1 MTNALINLKPLFLF
15 LSLRYNPTEQGI
27 IKGTTNKLELK
38 PLSASCFT
46 EFEDYT
52 MDFCIKNTKVLL
64 ERELSKLKGK
74 NIGLGLSGGTDSS
87 LLVALLSKIGLQENV
102 KSYCVGFGDEND
114 EFVTAR
120 AVVDAF
126 GIDYKEIILDDLF
139 KDFPLLIWYYGSPK
153 KNLWAFNTLK
163 AIKDSGCYI
172 ALSGEG
178 GDELFGGYTFRYD
191 IVSEIP
197 KSANYKEKARGYL
210 KAHSRDWVPDQEEM
224 FGKRFKKNG
233 KLLYNW
239 ETVFSLFYP
248 YFKSKLPLLGQVF
261 LADYNFK
268 LRCDFYDTDLKM
280 AKAVG
285 IEAVSPFLSK
295 KMISFA
301 THIPYRFK
309 YHNGQSKLILRKLL
323 KDLASPDL
331 VVNKPKQGWSAGP
344 VTVWRKGLKDRC
356 ENFVLNG
363 AIIED
368 GWIDK
373 KWVEKTFGMIEQ
385 HINDKEN
392 QKIFAYINK
401 LWDLLAFEIFYRQHV
416 RNDHPSPNIQSW

>member
-1 MTNALINLKPLFLF
+1 MINPKPLFLF

-27 IKGTTNKLELK
+27 IRGTVNKLDLK
-38 PLSASCFT
+38 PLSADDFK
-46 EFEDYT
+46 EFEEYT
-52 MDFCIKNTKVLL
+52 IDFCAKNTKELL
-64 ERELSKLKGK
+64 ERELSKLNDKK
-74 NIGLGLSGGTDSS
+74 IGLGLSGGTDSS
-87 LLVALLSKIGLQENV
+87 LLVALLFKMRLQGNV

-114 EFVTAR
+114 EFVAAR
-120 AVVDAF
+120 AVAETF
-126 GIDYKEIILDDLF
+126 GTDYKEIIIDDLF
-139 KDFPLLIWYYGSPK
+139 KDFPLRIWHYGSPK
-153 KNLWAFNTLK
+153 RNLWAFDTLK
-163 AIKDSGCYI
+163 AIKGSNCDV

-191 IVSEIP
+191 IMAKVS
-197 KSANYKEKARGYL
+197 KSANYKERVTFYL
-210 KAHSRDWVPDQEEM
+210 NTQSRDWVPDQEKM
-224 FGKRFKKNG
+224 FGERFKKNS

-239 ETVFSLFYP
+239 DAVLPLFYP
-248 YFKSKLPLLGQVF
+248 YFKSKLSIMGQTF

-285 IEAVSPFLSK
+285 IDVASPFLSK
-295 KMISFA
+295 KMVSFA

-309 YHNGQSKLILRKLL
+309 YHSRQSKMILRKLL
-323 KDLASPDL
+323 KDLGAPDL
-331 VVNKPKQGWSAGP
+331 VINKPKQGWSAGP

-356 ENFVLNG
+356 EHFVLNG

-373 KWVEKTFGMIEQ
+373 KWVEKTFSMIEE

-392 QKIFAYINK
+392 QKIFSYINK
-401 LWDLLAFEIFYRQHV
+401 LWDLLAFEIFYQQRII
-416 RNDHPSPNIQSW
+416 NDPASPRIQG